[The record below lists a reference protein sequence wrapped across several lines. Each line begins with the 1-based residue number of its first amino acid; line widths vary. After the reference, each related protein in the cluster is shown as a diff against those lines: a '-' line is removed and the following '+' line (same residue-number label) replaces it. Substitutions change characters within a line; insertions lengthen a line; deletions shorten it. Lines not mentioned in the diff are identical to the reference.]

1 MELESADFPAV
12 FMPADTPEEL
22 TVKAL
27 NLSRTKVYNA
37 RISLSGTG
45 LFPTEEVFL
54 GNLDAG
60 TEGEG
65 VMKVYVGTPH
75 DGGHRKRSGTTDAE
89 KYGPVSG
96 TLTLTY
102 EDALGTVHEET
113 KDYQTEIKKAQILSL
128 NVAEEKETGNS
139 WWYSIFAVVTVFLIL
154 LILALIGSLR
164 RKSRLLKE
172 AGR

>member
-1 MELESADFPAV
+1 MPESAFPV
-12 FMPADTPEEL
+12 PAF
-22 TVKAL
+22 
-27 NLSRTKVYNA
+27 
-37 RISLSGTG
+37 
-45 LFPTEEVFL
+45 FPTEEVFL

-65 VMKVYVGTPH
+65 VMKDSQPGTRTMEAIGNDP
-75 DGGHRKRSGTTDAE
+75 STTDAE
-89 KYGPVSG
+89 KYGSVSG

>member
-1 MELESADFPAV
+1 
-12 FMPADTPEEL
+12 
-22 TVKAL
+22 
-27 NLSRTKVYNA
+27 
-37 RISLSGTG
+37 
-45 LFPTEEVFL
+45 
-54 GNLDAG
+54 
-60 TEGEG
+60 
-65 VMKVYVGTPH
+65 MKVYVGTRTMEAIGNDP
-75 DGGHRKRSGTTDAE
+75 GTTDAE
-89 KYGPVSG
+89 KYGSVSG

-102 EDALGTVHEET
+102 EDAFGTVHEET